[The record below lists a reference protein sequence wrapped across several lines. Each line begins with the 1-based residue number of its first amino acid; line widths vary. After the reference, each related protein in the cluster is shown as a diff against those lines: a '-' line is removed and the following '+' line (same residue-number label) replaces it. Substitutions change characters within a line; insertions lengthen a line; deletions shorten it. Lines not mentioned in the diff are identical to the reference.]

1 MCWQYGEVRDPEKET
16 HPDIVPFS
24 ELPESERQK
33 DAIFL
38 ACCVVGRAAMT
49 QLAAAEARVKELE
62 QGFREVLVCARNISE
77 GYYEDA
83 ALLGRI
89 ARSFVGAHKTCTQH
103 KHGR

>member
-1 MCWQYGEVRDPEKET
+1 MDIKTYPEMNEKIPALLRMDT
-16 HPDIVPFS
+16 DDSGNPDKLS
-24 ELPESERQK
+24 HY
-33 DAIFL
+33 
-38 ACCVVGRAAMT
+38 AA
-49 QLAAAEARVKELE
+49 QLIEEQAAQLKAAEARVKELE

>member
-1 MCWQYGEVRDPEKET
+1 VDYNSIAAEAIRERD
-16 HPDIVPFS
+16 D
-24 ELPESERQK
+24 LR
-33 DAIFL
+33 
-38 ACCVVGRAAMT
+38 T

-89 ARSFVGAHKTCTQH
+89 ARSFVGVKNDQPS
-103 KHGR
+103 